1 MGSMSRS
8 GCRKKRRNLQ
18 GVENRRRRV
27 LSPVLSW
34 GKVGSLIRQHED
46 ASRVRNLLSKFS
58 GFLRG
63 SRLINS
69 SQSPSPDCR

>member
-1 MGSMSRS
+1 MGSILRS
-8 GCRKKRRNLQ
+8 GCRKKRNLQ
-18 GVENRRRRV
+18 SVENRRRRV

-34 GKVGSLIRQHED
+34 GKVGILVRQHGD

-63 SRLINS
+63 SRLTS
-69 SQSPSPDCR
+69 SNQSPSLDCR